1 MTIQISRLGKY
12 GGWGNQ
18 LFQYCAGKVM
28 ARRYDTDLCVPSDWI
43 GRTVFQIDDP
53 PITKQLPTR
62 GMDLDPDETPNDSD
76 LWGYFQNTLWF
87 SEYSIEDAQT
97 WLRPRNEWIAAML
110 ALSMDRATVAH
121 VRSFR
126 GYERVYCVVAE
137 EAYEFA
143 AKKFGIGQPIFVSD
157 KHPGNISAVPG
168 LEFLPDFLRLMAAST
183 LMRGNSTFSWWA
195 ATLSATKANK
205 KRVFSPVVGDLHG
218 GPHIVPFV
226 ENNWSEIVNLKMN
239 APGEP
244 GRVYGLLRLKGECG
258 EAIYARHQ

>member
-1 MTIQISRLGKY
+1 MTIQISRLGRY
-12 GGWGNQ
+12 GGFGNQ

-76 LWGYFQNTLWF
+76 LWGYFQNTKWYDL
-87 SEYSIEDAQT
+87 YTVQDAQT
-97 WLRPRNEWIAAML
+97 WLRLRPEWIAAML
-110 ALSMDRATVAH
+110 ALQDDKGRAVAH

-126 GYERVYCVVAE
+126 GYERVYCVCAE
-137 EAYEFA
+137 EGYEFA
-143 AKKFGIGQPIFVSD
+143 AKKFGLGPLVFVSD
-157 KHPGNISAVPG
+157 KHPGNVSAVPG
-168 LEFLPDFLRLMAAST
+168 LEFLPDFLKLMAAPI

-195 ATLSATKANK
+195 ATLSQTKANK
-205 KRVFSPVVGDLHG
+205 KRVFSPVVGDLTG

-226 ENNWSEIVNLKMN
+226 ENNFSEIVNLKKN

-244 GRVYGLLRLKGECG
+244 GRVYGLLKLKGEG
-258 EAIYARHQ
+258 